1 MSALC
6 VHLEGTDTSY
16 SSLVGRNS
24 YQQNT
29 EKGGAVGLLSRGV
42 VVATVLLLLSFQL
55 DHVKVANWIPS

>member
-16 SSLVGRNS
+16 SSLVGRIR

-29 EKGGAVGLLSRGV
+29 EKGGVVGLLGSRV